1 MKFSQLWKQI
11 FIKFY
16 LYEIYVVS
24 SVEKHLFAYKYM
36 LYHAHANKIFLAI
49 LENLR
54 TFATAYARCKPA
66 RKALLFNVLVLKIA
80 NF

>member
-1 MKFSQLWKQI
+1 MVFCE
-11 FIKFY
+11 FFG
-16 LYEIYVVS
+16 VVS
-24 SVEKHLFAYKYM
+24 SIEKNTCSRINTMH
-36 LYHAHANKIFLAI
+36 YHAHANKIFLAI